1 MTLNPN
7 KAYAKIFNQFDP
19 TNPKTYPKFILGAE
33 FENFRHI
40 SKLELK
46 FATPIT
52 VISGSNK
59 TGKTTVLL
67 SIACSHFDFKKRN
80 YTNGNLERQ
89 TWSNVIKITSHDN
102 QTNDWTY
109 YLKIKTGERTERKRG
124 QRKKAT
130 KKWNGLGKKE
140 SQIQDNAVVYLD
152 LDRILPAR
160 HSSPVLHKKAKNSTG
175 SMISTSNQKFIEEC
189 LSYVMEE
196 TYSIKKLADHLG
208 KDLLGFSARNN
219 YSSYNSASGEDALS
233 RIIIDCIEAPKH
245 SLILIDELELGL
257 HPKVQRRLM
266 DVIFEISH
274 KDEKQFI
281 LTTHSPTVLSCVPDF
296 ARIFIDSK
304 NGSYNEVSP
313 ISINSAL
320 SKMDSNSYPLLDI
333 FCEDSCSEKIIK
345 KILQDIENR
354 KLPGISANLI
364 NLIPS
369 GTADETYQN
378 FIVRDRIYEKVRIR
392 SGHACILDGD
402 MIGDKRF
409 SHGEGLTF
417 LPGGVAPEKLL
428 CSIYENANKND
439 GLRYHIEHSNSHC
452 LFEKMTEYCGA
463 VDKNTAFELC
473 WSEIEHSD
481 HWKSEFNKLA
491 EFIIQECQ
499 RYSPDL

>member
-7 KAYAKIFNQFDP
+7 KAHDKIFYQSDL

-89 TWSNVIKITSHDN
+89 TWSNVIKVTSHDN
-102 QTNDWTY
+102 QTTDWTY
-109 YLKIKTGERTERKRG
+109 YLKIKTGGKIERKRG
-124 QRKKAT
+124 QRKKTT

-160 HSSPVLHKKAKNSTG
+160 HFSPVLHKKAKNSAG
-175 SMISTSNQKFIEEC
+175 SMISASNQKYIEEC
-189 LSYVMEE
+189 LSYIMEE

-233 RIIIDCIEAPKH
+233 RIVIDCIEAPKQ

-257 HPKVQRRLM
+257 HPKIQRRLM

-304 NGSYNEVSP
+304 NGSYSEVSP

-320 SKMDSNSYPLLDI
+320 SKMDSKSYPLLDI
-333 FCEDSCSEKIIK
+333 FCEDNCSEKIIRK
-345 KILQDIENR
+345 MLLKIEHR
-354 KLPGISANLI
+354 KLPGISARLI
-364 NLIPS
+364 NLITS

-378 FIVRDRIYEKVRIR
+378 FIVRNRIYQKVSIC

-402 MIGDKRF
+402 MREDKRF
-409 SHGEGLTF
+409 TQKDGIHF
-417 LPGGVAPEKLL
+417 LPGDMAPEKLL
-428 CSIYENANKND
+428 CNIYESANKND
-439 GLRYHIEHSNSHC
+439 GLRYHINNSNSHC
-452 LFEKMTEYCGA
+452 LFEKMMEYCGA
-463 VDKNTAFELC
+463 VDEDSAFEYVGL
-473 WSEIEHSD
+473 
-481 HWKSEFNKLA
+481 KLKNLNTGNLNL
-491 EFIIQECQ
+491 IN
-499 RYSPDL
+499 